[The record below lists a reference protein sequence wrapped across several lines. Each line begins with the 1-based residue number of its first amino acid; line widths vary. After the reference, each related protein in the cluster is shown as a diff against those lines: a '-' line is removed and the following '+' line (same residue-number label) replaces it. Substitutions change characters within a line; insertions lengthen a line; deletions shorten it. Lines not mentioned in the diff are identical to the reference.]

1 MLRGFIKRTEKKV
14 ERSLDVQS
22 LLELRGTVK
31 TMLQVLFS
39 KQQIAMIRNQ
49 RRNTVMD
56 LKTKDKSESNSS
68 DSSDAKDLLKQIYGV
83 SGQVDDSSTNMPLYY
98 RSNLLEEGMFIRDP
112 FVQEER
118 RLRAKKAF

>member
-1 MLRGFIKRTEKKV
+1 
-14 ERSLDVQS
+14 
-22 LLELRGTVK
+22 
-31 TMLQVLFS
+31 
-39 KQQIAMIRNQ
+39 
-49 RRNTVMD
+49 MD

-83 SGQVDDSSTNMPLYY
+83 SGQRGNSPTNMPLYY

>member
-1 MLRGFIKRTEKKV
+1 
-14 ERSLDVQS
+14 
-22 LLELRGTVK
+22 
-31 TMLQVLFS
+31 
-39 KQQIAMIRNQ
+39 
-49 RRNTVMD
+49 MD
-56 LKTKDKSESNSS
+56 LKKKAKSESNSS

-118 RLRAKKAF
+118 RLRAKKAL